1 MSAAHAAVLS
11 FLLCTAPSA
20 DYEEC
25 EEGTVAARTCAAAE
39 QYMRVAMREHQTL
52 TIWGCTVQ
60 AVAR

>member
-11 FLLCTAPSA
+11 FLLCTSPSA